1 MRQIVSPRVW
11 TVAEAKSRLSEILR
25 LAESEGPQRIGAR
38 RSFVLVSEQLWRE
51 REPPRNPLGR
61 WLIENTPRGTD
72 LEAPA
77 RRDSAREI
85 PFIGE
90 VDR

>member
-1 MRQIVSPRVW
+1 MTADANEFPGDTEVGD
-11 TVAEAKSRLSEILR
+11 ADSRTR
-25 LAESEGPQRIGAR
+25 
-38 RSFVLVSEQLWRE
+38 
-51 REPPRNPLGR
+51 PPAYVFGR